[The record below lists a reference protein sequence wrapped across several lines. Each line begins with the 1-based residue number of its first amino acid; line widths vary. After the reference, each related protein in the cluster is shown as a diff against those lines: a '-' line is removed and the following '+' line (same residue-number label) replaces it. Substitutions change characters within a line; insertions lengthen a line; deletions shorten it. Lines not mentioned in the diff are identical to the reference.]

1 MKWAHNTW
9 CDHISDCL
17 ALGGLP
23 NFQESQAMDLI
34 LSEDP
39 STEEPHVQLD
49 APMLGD
55 GNMVDVPIIEVF
67 PCSSFVFQ
75 SLGQFSFP

>member
-1 MKWAHNTW
+1 VTIFLTVLLSG
-9 CDHISDCL
+9 DFLI
-17 ALGGLP
+17 
-23 NFQESQAMDLI
+23 FQESQAMDLI

-55 GNMVDVPIIEVF
+55 KNMIDVPIMEVF
-67 PCSSFVFQ
+67 PYSCFAFQ
-75 SLGQFSFP
+75 SLGQFSFL

>member
-1 MKWAHNTW
+1 VTIYLTVLLWG
-9 CDHISDCL
+9 DFLI
-17 ALGGLP
+17 
-23 NFQESQAMDLI
+23 FQELQAMDLI

-55 GNMVDVPIIEVF
+55 GNMVDVSIIEVF
-67 PCSSFVFQ
+67 LCSSFAFQ
-75 SLGQFSFP
+75 SLGQFFFP

>member
-1 MKWAHNTW
+1 
-9 CDHISDCL
+9 
-17 ALGGLP
+17 
-23 NFQESQAMDLI
+23 MDLI

-55 GNMVDVPIIEVF
+55 KNMIDVPIMEVF
-67 PCSSFVFQ
+67 PYSCFAFQ
-75 SLGQFSFP
+75 SLGQFSFL